1 MKRDIEIYVSEEEIK
16 NRVQQLGEQISKD
29 YGDQEVTI
37 IAVLTGSFIF
47 CADLLRHITC
57 PVKIEFIMASSKDG
71 RKSTGTV
78 DIKLDLKRDISDHH
92 VILIEDVVDTGLTVT
107 HLLDMVKKKNPKS
120 LKLCAFLYKPAQMKH
135 KVDVDYLGFEVE
147 DKFLVGYGLDYNG
160 LYREL
165 PYIGVYDEK

>member
-1 MKRDIEIYVSEEEIK
+1 MKSEIEVYVSEEEIK
-16 NRVQQLGEQISKD
+16 NRVAQLGQEISD
-29 YGDQEVTI
+29 EFAGQEVTI

-57 PVKIEFIMASSKDG
+57 PVKIEFIAASTKDG
-71 RKSTGTV
+71 KKSTGVV
-78 DIKLDLKRDISDHH
+78 DIKMDLKRDITDQN
-92 VILIEDVVDTGLTVT
+92 VILVEDVVDTGLTVT
-107 HLLDMVKKKNPKS
+107 HLMDLLQKKNPKT

-135 KVDVDYLGFEVE
+135 KVNVDYMGFEVE

-160 LYREL
+160 HYREL

>member
-1 MKRDIEIYVSEEEIK
+1 MKRDIEIYVSEQEIK

-47 CADLLRHITC
+47 CADLLRHLTC
-57 PVKIEFIMASSKDG
+57 PVKIEFIMASSRSG
-71 RKSTGTV
+71 LRSTGTV
-78 DIKLDLKRDISDHH
+78 DVKLDLKRDITDHH